1 VTDHGGL
8 RVAVD
13 AGVATVTID
22 NPPFNLVN
30 AGFSDGLRELLD
42 ATEPDEDVRVLV
54 FVSADPDFFLMHGD
68 VEGIM
73 AIPAGPFT
81 PRSEPNATA
90 VLFERLHRSRL
101 VSIGIV
107 DGAARGGGAEFLT
120 ALDLRY
126 GSPRAVLGQPE
137 VPMGILP
144 AAGGTSRLPR
154 LLGRSKALEIILTA
168 RDVTADEALAIGWL
182 DAVHPAPVLTEEVMG
197 VARRIAAMPVRS
209 IAAAKSVVDV
219 SLAPIGD
226 SLRVESN
233 HFFSLTASGAQVE
246 PMGRFLAAGG
256 QTRAGEANGIAAAVD
271 AMLHG

>member
-1 VTDHGGL
+1 VTDHGAL

-30 AGFSDGLRELLD
+30 AAFSDGLRSLLD
-42 ATEPDEDVRVLV
+42 AVEPDESVRVLV
-54 FVSADPDFFLMHGD
+54 FASADPDFFLMHGD
-68 VEGIM
+68 VEGIRAM
-73 AIPAGPFT
+73 PSGPFT
-81 PRSEPNATA
+81 PKTEPNASA
-90 VLFERLHRSRL
+90 VLFERLHRSRI
-101 VSIGIV
+101 VSIGMI

-120 ALDLRY
+120 ALDMRY
-126 GSPRAVLGQPE
+126 GSRRAVLGQPE

-182 DAVHPAPVLTEEVMG
+182 DAVHPADVLTEEVMR
-197 VARRIAAMPVRS
+197 VARRIAAMPAAS
-209 IAAAKSVVDV
+209 IAAVKSVVDV
-219 SLAPIGD
+219 SLAPID
-226 SLRVESN
+226 ESLLVESN
-233 HFFSLTASGAQVE
+233 RFFSLTASGAQVE

-256 QTRAGEANGIAAAVD
+256 QTRHGEAHSIAAAVD
-271 AMLHG
+271 AMLEG